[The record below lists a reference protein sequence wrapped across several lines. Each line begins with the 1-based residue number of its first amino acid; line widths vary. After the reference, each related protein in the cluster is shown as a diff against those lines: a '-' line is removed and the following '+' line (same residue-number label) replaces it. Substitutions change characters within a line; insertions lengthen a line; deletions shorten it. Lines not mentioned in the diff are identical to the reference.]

1 MAILS
6 FAEIMEA
13 DDITEQE
20 VEVPEWSGSVVVRS
34 ISHRTMQKIRQ
45 EVSEKSGDSE
55 PDDGEVE
62 KWILIKGLVQPSITE
77 EEYEHLMDKSYSA
90 VMKIQTAILGASKT
104 KENASK
110 EEEKNFPPESE

>member
-20 VEVPEWSGSVVVRS
+20 LPIPEWGGSVVVRS
-34 ISHRTMQKIRQ
+34 LSHRTMQKIRN
-45 EVSEKSGDSE
+45 EVSEKAGDGE
-55 PDDGEVE
+55 PDEGEIE
-62 KWILIKGLVQPSITE
+62 KWILIKGLVQPQITE

-90 VMKIQTAILGASKT
+90 VMKIQTAILGRSKT
-104 KENASK
+104 KETAAK
-110 EEEKNFPPESE
+110 EEEKNFPSESE